1 MGVAHDDG
9 RGYEAFYQPTGF
21 SLGLKEREARI
32 ARETAQH
39 NYNELQKA
47 NATIRNLS
55 QRLEQASTAAAQW
68 RERAV
73 RLEKAFKNADAGAG
87 AWRETTRWLCATRA
101 PDLNKDQIQAVFNR
115 YLQKELAGP
124 HTAAGSSSGS
134 R

>member
-55 QRLEQASTAAAQW
+55 QRLEQANTAAAQW

-73 RLEKAFKNADAGAG
+73 QMEKLFDESDATAG
-87 AWRETTRWLCATRA
+87 AWRETTRWLHTARA
-101 PDLNKDQIQAVFNR
+101 PDLSKAKINAMFQKYRHNEVVSIRNLRNKAPGNR
-115 YLQKELAGP
+115 
-124 HTAAGSSSGS
+124 
-134 R
+134 